1 MSPKEAKKV
10 LQHKE
15 CNKGSSGNRRSCS
28 KRKTSEFVQEGWSVR
43 KEKRWRVLCSRTDNG
58 KWKHKTER
66 LEHKYNRRWDNTTPT
81 TEENI
86 LGQHENGRHRKEFQK
101 M

>member
-28 KRKTSEFVQEGWSVR
+28 KRKTSEFVQERWSVR
-43 KEKRWRVLCSRTDNG
+43 KEKR
-58 KWKHKTER
+58 
-66 LEHKYNRRWDNTTPT
+66 
-81 TEENI
+81 
-86 LGQHENGRHRKEFQK
+86 
-101 M
+101 